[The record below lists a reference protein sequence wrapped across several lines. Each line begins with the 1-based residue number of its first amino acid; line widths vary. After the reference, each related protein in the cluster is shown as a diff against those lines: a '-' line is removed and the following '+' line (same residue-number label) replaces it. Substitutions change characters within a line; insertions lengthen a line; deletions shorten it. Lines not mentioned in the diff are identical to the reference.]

1 MTTAGDLR
9 VAAATLDRI
18 ADDARAAASTL
29 DHHHAALED
38 RLRPVIQRHTADVW
52 QSRAAETS
60 RMNLMRGGTG
70 ELGRARDD
78 LLTLIGALRTRAG
91 ELEAEAD
98 EHRRRAIQLEA
109 AAAADAAAAVQP
121 AVVAPSVSTPPPV
134 VSSAGGHPWGIR

>member
-18 ADDARAAASTL
+18 ADDARSTASTL
-29 DHHHAALED
+29 DDHHAALED
-38 RLRPVIQRHTADVW
+38 RLRPVIQRHTSEVW
-52 QSRAAETS
+52 QSRAADAS

-78 LLTLIGALRTRAG
+78 LLTLIASLRTRAD

-98 EHRRRAIQLEA
+98 EHRRRAIELEA
-109 AAAADAAAAVQP
+109 AAAAAAAAH
-121 AVVAPSVSTPPPV
+121 AVIVSPVSTPTPV
-134 VSSAGGHPWGIR
+134 MSSPGGRSWGIR

>member
-18 ADDARAAASTL
+18 ADDARATASTL
-29 DHHHAALED
+29 DYHHGALED
-38 RLRPVIQRHTADVW
+38 RLHPVIQRHTADVW
-52 QSRAAETS
+52 QSRAADAS
-60 RMNLMRGGTG
+60 RMNLTRGGTG

-78 LLTLIGALRTRAG
+78 LLTLIGALRTRAS

-109 AAAADAAAAVQP
+109 AAAAAAAAAVEP
-121 AVVAPSVSTPPPV
+121 VPSVTTPAPV
-134 VSSAGGHPWGIR
+134 VSSPGGRSWGVR